1 MKKDELKYVFSYT
14 HRLAD
19 GFLEAAV
26 FADTQHKSL
35 SHVKKLEDKLFA
47 AVPFEFKLVGDP
59 QTYFLTKTTKQ
70 KFNLGMT
77 IVGGGKNMGD
87 STDELKKKLFGD
99 IPFPP
104 AIEIEI
110 RVEQIL
116 MLKIELVPEISMSR
130 AISALRKKGFLNRR
144 Y

>member
-1 MKKDELKYVFSYT
+1 
-14 HRLAD
+14 
-19 GFLEAAV
+19 
-26 FADTQHKSL
+26 
-35 SHVKKLEDKLFA
+35 
-47 AVPFEFKLVGDP
+47 
-59 QTYFLTKTTKQ
+59 
-70 KFNLGMT
+70 MT

-104 AIEIEI
+104 EIEIEI